1 VQVTVIRKDVKFNP
15 DPSRVIAR
23 FHYTNDERSK
33 NIIRKVL
40 DMPEKEAK
48 IALNQ
53 VLRGYSKRHR
63 NISRIFENHFNK
75 LSGIINELD
84 INPDDIGEYMRVLIG
99 SYFTLEYSIESA
111 AFFNPSIVED
121 PDQSELRTSEKRVIL
136 SFRATGEGHI
146 SSIVFRSGVFDK
158 NSDLHIE
165 PVGRMLDEAGNI
177 KRYVYNKET
186 FEAELYELQD
196 NNKKI
201 TKSVFS
207 KLGDSFTYGELERSV
222 RQTKKEQRLSAS
234 KELQFNQIM
243 WLASAHYEIEFSLDT
258 AISERVIFP
267 VSENERN
274 GIEDARFVKF
284 VDDNSEVT
292 YYATYTA
299 YDGFT
304 ILPKLLET
312 KDFYHFKIKPI
323 NGEVGRN
330 KGLALFPRKI
340 KGKYA
345 MLCRLDGVNNYI
357 SFSDDINIWHE
368 AKLIQEPKYPWEFI
382 QIGNCGSPIETKEG
396 WLVLTHAVGQMREYV
411 LGASLFDLDNPE
423 KEIGRLK
430 VQSSLD
436 DAKCN

>member
-177 KRYVYNKET
+177 KRYVYK
-186 FEAELYELQD
+186 
-196 NNKKI
+196 
-201 TKSVFS
+201 
-207 KLGDSFTYGELERSV
+207 
-222 RQTKKEQRLSAS
+222 
-234 KELQFNQIM
+234 
-243 WLASAHYEIEFSLDT
+243 
-258 AISERVIFP
+258 
-267 VSENERN
+267 
-274 GIEDARFVKF
+274 
-284 VDDNSEVT
+284 
-292 YYATYTA
+292 
-299 YDGFT
+299 
-304 ILPKLLET
+304 KLL
-312 KDFYHFKIKPI
+312 KVCFLSWVIVLP
-323 NGEVGRN
+323 
-330 KGLALFPRKI
+330 
-340 KGKYA
+340 
-345 MLCRLDGVNNYI
+345 MVN
-357 SFSDDINIWHE
+357 WKE
-368 AKLIQEPKYPWEFI
+368 A
-382 QIGNCGSPIETKEG
+382 
-396 WLVLTHAVGQMREYV
+396 
-411 LGASLFDLDNPE
+411 
-423 KEIGRLK
+423 
-430 VQSSLD
+430 
-436 DAKCN
+436 